1 MLWILNID
9 SGILFSG
16 VAILAFY
23 AVSAFQ
29 IKTLLLDLFKF
40 DFVVLVLWHCAIK
53 WSMLTSLYGF
63 ALDRVHELPS
73 WFILNDEKVFTLVM
87 FYPST
92 KQNEPKEWYVW

>member
-29 IKTLLLDLFKF
+29 IKTLLLDLFKV
-40 DFVVLVLWHCAIK
+40 DFVVLVL
-53 WSMLTSLYGF
+53 
-63 ALDRVHELPS
+63 
-73 WFILNDEKVFTLVM
+73 
-87 FYPST
+87 
-92 KQNEPKEWYVW
+92 